1 MDTPTSPERAV
12 FEDPLLRDVV
22 ALAMPA
28 LVSAGDL
35 LSLTTLELTACHHN
49 IPYDFSAAWQ
59 KNIRTS
65 SIADFIFACARGYNL
80 DPSSLLRV
88 ADDITISATLF
99 CKKHPEPKSREYLE
113 EILKDVL
120 DTVLPSG
127 PFEPDKAEME
137 HDEVYGRE
145 PRIPDMDFE
154 SEAYY
159 EWEEEMAD
167 DAFRRSWEE
176 REEEARDRKELWR
189 EGEMKERWKVVMEK
203 AIEFAAVGPTTDFN
217 FERCRSQSC

>member
-1 MDTPTSPERAV
+1 MGNSSSMDTPTSPEHAV

-159 EWEEEMAD
+159 EWEEEVG
-167 DAFRRSWEE
+167 
-176 REEEARDRKELWR
+176 DRKELWR

>member
-1 MDTPTSPERAV
+1 MTSLESAI
-12 FEDPLLRDVV
+12 FEDPLLRGVV
-22 ALAMPA
+22 ALAIPA

-35 LSLTTLELTACHHN
+35 LSLTTLELTVYFHN
-49 IPYDFSAAWQ
+49 IPHEFSAAWQ
-59 KNIRTS
+59 KNMTTS

-80 DPSSLLRV
+80 DPSSLLKV
-88 ADDITISATLF
+88 IDDITISTTSF
-99 CKKHPEPKSREYLE
+99 CKKRPEPKNRRYLE

-127 PFEPDKAEME
+127 PFEPDEAEIE
-137 HDEVYGRE
+137 HDEEYGRE
-145 PRIPDMDFE
+145 PHIPDMDFE

-167 DAFRRSWEE
+167 DVFRRSWEE
-176 REEEARDRKELWR
+176 REEEARDRKELSR
-189 EGEMKERWKVVMEK
+189 EREMKERWKIVIEK
-203 AIEFAAVGPTTDFN
+203 AIDFAAVGPATDFN

>member
-1 MDTPTSPERAV
+1 MDTPTSPERAI

-35 LSLTTLELTACHHN
+35 LSIITLELTACIHS
-49 IPYDFSAAWQ
+49 IPHDFSAAW
-59 KNIRTS
+59 KSMTTS

-80 DPSSLLRV
+80 DLSGLLEL
-88 ADDITISATLF
+88 ADEITESAISFTED
-99 CKKHPEPKSREYLE
+99 HPEPKNRAWLKH
-113 EILKDVL
+113 ILRYIL
-120 DTVLPSG
+120 DTMGPSG
-127 PFEPDKAEME
+127 AFEPS
-137 HDEVYGRE
+137 E

-159 EWEEEMAD
+159 QWQEEMLDEDLRRAWEEQVD
-167 DAFRRSWEE
+167 
-176 REEEARDRKELWR
+176 EAWHRKE
-189 EGEMKERWKVVMEK
+189 MINRWKFIVEK
-203 AIEFAAVGPTTDFN
+203 SINFATSGPAADFN